1 MKDLGITRKELW
13 GDCMPYSDGDGDNT
27 IVYPSIELRPAQAKA
42 AGLDGVAFGAT
53 MEITVKVRVSSVSQN
68 DEGGAN
74 IRLDVLAMDGGE
86 AETGLAGRYAKAASK

>member
-13 GDCMPYSDGDGDNT
+13 GEPCSPCSDGDDT

-42 AGLDGVAFGAT
+42 AGLEGVSFGAT
-53 MEITVKVRVSSVSQN
+53 MEVTVKVRVSSVSQN

-74 IRLDVLAMDGGE
+74 IRLDVLAIDGGE
-86 AETGLAGRYAKAASK
+86 AETGLAARYAKASKK